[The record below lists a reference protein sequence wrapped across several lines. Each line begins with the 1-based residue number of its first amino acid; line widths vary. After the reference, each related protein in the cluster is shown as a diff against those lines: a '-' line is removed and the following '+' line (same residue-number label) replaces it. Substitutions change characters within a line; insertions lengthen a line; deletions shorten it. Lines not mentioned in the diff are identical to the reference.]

1 MPGISIFLPFLA
13 TRPEHFIPYMALVQ
27 HSAARRL
34 WTGQP
39 LSFDVNQGFAYAAGL
54 GLRAP
59 VGTAVSLMPLR
70 HPFEAAMQARGL
82 ALTTGYPAVAG
93 FGVGA
98 TAFQRAILGQ
108 PYASPLTA
116 VREYFHLVRRL
127 LDGELVDH
135 DGEYFSMHG
144 GQTKTPQGRVEL
156 GAGVLRPGMAEV
168 AGEVADVAIT
178 WLAPPRFIRDVLRPH
193 LEKGAARAGRVAP
206 RVVSVVPFALRRP
219 GTDPVELVHRANGR
233 HLEAP
238 HYGDMLRQAGVE
250 VDAGDARAR
259 ARALLDAGVFLYG
272 DPREIASRLAA
283 FDDAGVDEVALHL
296 SSANAGQPM
305 AHAVEDLKA
314 TLEAVDSL

>member
-1 MPGISIFLPFLA
+1 MPGVSIFLPFLA
-13 TRPEHFIPYMALVQ
+13 TRPEHFVPYMALVQ
-27 HSAARRL
+27 HGGARRL

-39 LSFDVNQGFAYAAGL
+39 LSYDVNQGFAYAAGL

-98 TAFQRAILGQ
+98 TAFQRAVLGK

-116 VREYFHLVRRL
+116 VREYFDLVRRL

-144 GQTKTPQGRVEL
+144 GQTEIPRGHVEL
-156 GAGVLRPGMAEV
+156 GAGVLRPRMAEV

-193 LEKGAARAGRVAP
+193 LEKGAAHVGRAAP

-219 GTDPVELVHRANGR
+219 DRDPVELVHQANGR
-233 HLEAP
+233 HLQAP
-238 HYGDMLRQAGVE
+238 HYRDMLRQAGIA
-250 VDAGDARAR
+250 VDPENARAR
-259 ARALLDAGVFLYG
+259 AKALLDAGVFLYG
-272 DPREIASRLAA
+272 DPQEVAGRLAA
-283 FDDAGVDEVALHL
+283 FDEAGVDEVALHL

-305 AHAVEDLKA
+305 AQALDDLRAALKA
-314 TLEAVDSL
+314 VDAL